1 MGTYAES
8 FDPAVTDAARA
19 WILTSLQVGM
29 AIKAIMS
36 LINQTSQAGY
46 RHLDTAAMYSEFN
59 VTSRKMQ

>member
-8 FDPAVTDAARA
+8 FDPAVADAARA

-29 AIKAIMS
+29 TIKAIIS

-46 RHLDTAAMYSEFN
+46 RHLDTATMYSE
-59 VTSRKMQ
+59 SM